1 MSHSSAAYNA
11 VMSLDKIGI
20 GAKSKLTL
28 KQQQQQQ
35 IFFICAR
42 TKKSILYDTSL
53 RRRRPADVGVRSIA
67 MMTDL

>member
-11 VMSLDKIGI
+11 VMSLYKIGI

-28 KQQQQQQ
+28 KQQRE
-35 IFFICAR
+35 IFSSFVLGP
-42 TKKSILYDTSL
+42 KKSILYDTSL